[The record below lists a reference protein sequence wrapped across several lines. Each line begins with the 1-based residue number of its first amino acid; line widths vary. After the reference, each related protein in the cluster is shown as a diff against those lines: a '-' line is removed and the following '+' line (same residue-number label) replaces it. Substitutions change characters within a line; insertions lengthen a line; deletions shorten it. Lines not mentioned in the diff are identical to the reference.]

1 MEGTEMGL
9 ERWKEIAYTFIIPAR
24 TAPPR
29 YTICFLLGGS
39 SIRKRNFCCRKDIKQ
54 KIKIENFNENQATH
68 EERICL

>member
-39 SIRKRNFCCRKDIKQ
+39 SIRKRNFCCGKDIK
-54 KIKIENFNENQATH
+54 
-68 EERICL
+68 